1 MGRPISKPV
10 EQIQRVLEIFEETK
24 NITITAKRLCS
35 EFGLEYNDSQRR
47 WVSIVVNRELF
58 GDEEEVNDILEQAK
72 NKEYDKTKKVF
83 FITYAQSDTKVNQPM
98 LNNMEVYAE
107 KHNASIH
114 VILGRYKNPTSLEAN
129 KNIKQ
134 KETNKYN
141 WDEAIHK
148 YADSNRHN
156 IHENLCILSDV
167 KIQPTAS
174 TPLTGLNGLTGKE
187 SCIAGHPRQHLKF
200 LPTLDGEPDKII
212 CTSGAV
218 TLPNYTDTK
227 VGKVGEFHHTY
238 GFIIVEI
245 DDNDFIIRPVSCL
258 DDGSFCDLIWSVKDG
273 EVTENKNSA
282 QAIVWGDLHHG
293 LTDDLVLQETIN
305 QSRMLLNEDKRV
317 YIHDVFDAS
326 SISHHDLKDPFVL
339 YQKEGL
345 TLHQEINSLSVFLDE
360 LSEEF
365 NTFIVRS
372 NHDEHL
378 DRWLKDT
385 DWRKSNNRDLYLR
398 LSYSKAINPN
408 LSALE
413 LAMRIYNVDA
423 TFLNENTSHKIDGIE
438 LSIHGHNGVSG
449 SRGSA
454 IQFKNLNTKSI
465 TGHTHS
471 PLILDGLM
479 TVGTL
484 TRKRIGYNK
493 GLSAW
498 GWANAVIHHNG
509 KRQLLIFNNNYNY
522 TTLL

>member
-1 MGRPISKPV
+1 MKYPKEFKDFVQELVSEQKLDITNATKISCEKYGIPYSDSVRRAMSSAFGTKTEDIEV
-10 EQIQRVLEIFEETK
+10 EYDEVFEK
-24 NITITAKRLCS
+24 AKT
-35 EFGLEYNDSQRR
+35 
-47 WVSIVVNRELF
+47 
-58 GDEEEVNDILEQAK
+58 
-72 NKEYDKTKKVF
+72 KEYDKTKSIF
-83 FITYAQSDTKVNQPM
+83 FVTYAQSDTKVNEPM
-98 LNNMEVYAE
+98 LMNMEAYAE

-141 WDEAIHK
+141 WDELIHQ

-200 LPTLDGEPDKII
+200 LPTLDGEPDKIV
-212 CTSGAV
+212 CTTGAV

-227 VGKVGEFHHTY
+227 VGKVSEFHHTF
-238 GFIIVEI
+238 GFVIVEI

-258 DDGSFCDLIWSVKDG
+258 EDGSFCDLKWSVKDG
-273 EVTENKNSA
+273 VVEETPNTA
-282 QAIVWGDLHHG
+282 QAIVWGDLHYG
-293 LTDDLVLQETIN
+293 LINELVLQRTLE
-305 QSRMLLNEDKRV
+305 QSRLYLNQEDRI

-339 YQKEGL
+339 YQKEGF
-345 TLHQEINSLSVFLDE
+345 TLERELNGLSIFLDD
-360 LSEEF
+360 LDDEF
-365 NTFIVRS
+365 TPYIVRS

-408 LSALE
+408 LCALE
-413 LAMRIYNVDA
+413 LAMRLYNTHV
-423 TFLNENTSHKIDGIE
+423 TFLDENTSHKVDGIE
-438 LSIHGHNGVSG
+438 LSIHGHNGVGG

-484 TRKRIGYNK
+484 TEKRIGYNK

-498 GWANAVIHHNG
+498 GWANAIIHHNG
-509 KRQLLIFNNNYNY
+509 KRQLLIINNNYNY
-522 TTLL
+522 TTLI